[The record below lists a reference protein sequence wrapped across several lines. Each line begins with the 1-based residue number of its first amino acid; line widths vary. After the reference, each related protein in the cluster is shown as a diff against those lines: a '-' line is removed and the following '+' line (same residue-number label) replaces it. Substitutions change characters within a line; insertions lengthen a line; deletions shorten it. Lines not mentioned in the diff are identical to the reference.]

1 MANPIKKGDPKT
13 MRAWAFYD
21 WANSVYPLVIS
32 TAIFPIF
39 YETVTTTMVDGES
52 SDLVQFFGSPI
63 KNTVLYS
70 YVIAASLLLVS
81 ILSPLL
87 SGIADFAGSKK
98 RFMQFFCYLG
108 GGSVA
113 ALYFF
118 NDVPLEIA
126 MTFLFLASLGF
137 WNSLV
142 FYNAYLPE
150 VAEPKDH
157 DKLSAQGFSMG
168 YFGSALLLITLL
180 ILMQAFE
187 LIRAKDCFWITG
199 LWWIGFSQ
207 ITYRKL
213 PNKTSKNKITGKIM
227 GDGFRE
233 LRKVG
238 SFIKTTKRLKRY
250 LISFF
255 IFSMGVQTVM
265 LMAVLFAKKEVFKP
279 DPITGEAET
288 AGLIIAVLLIQFI
301 AIPGSLL
308 FSMLS
313 KKIGNLKT
321 LGIALFVWVACCAF
335 AYFFVYDEINFY
347 ILAGIVGFVMGGTQA
362 LSRSTYSKFLPKTKD
377 TASFFSFYDIT
388 EKIGI
393 VIGMVIFGLA
403 EAYSGDMRFS
413 VVALMV
419 FFFVGFFALWF
430 VPKDENESMP
440 GFVEEKPD
448 FDGEDDLLDDSS
460 LTTG

>member
-39 YETVTTTMVDGES
+39 YETVTSTKVDGKTV
-52 SDLVQFFGSPI
+52 SDIVEFFGHPI

-70 YVIAASLLLVS
+70 YVVAASLLMVS

-87 SGIADFAGSKK
+87 SGIADYAGSKK

-108 GGSVA
+108 GASVA

-118 NDVPLEIA
+118 NDVPLELA

-187 LIRAKDCFWITG
+187 LIRPKDCFWITG

-207 ITYRKL
+207 ITYRRL
-213 PNKTSKNKITGKIM
+213 PNKTSKNKITAQIM

-233 LRKVG
+233 LKKVG
-238 SFIKTTKRLKRY
+238 RFIKTTKRLKRY

-265 LMAVLFAKKEVFKP
+265 LMAVLFAKKEVFK
-279 DPITGEAET
+279 DDNT

-308 FSMLS
+308 FSMIS
-313 KKIGNLKT
+313 KKLGNLKT
-321 LGIALFVWVACCAF
+321 LGIALFVWVLCCGF

-413 VVALMV
+413 VVALIV
-419 FFFVGFFALWF
+419 FFLVGFFALWF
-430 VPKDENESMP
+430 VPKDENASMP
-440 GFVEEKPD
+440 GFVEDVPEY
-448 FDGEDDLLDDSS
+448 DGEDDLLDDSS
-460 LTTG
+460 LTA

>member
-39 YETVTTTMVDGES
+39 YETVTSTKVDGKTV
-52 SDLVQFFGSPI
+52 SDIVTFFGHEI

-70 YVIAASLLLVS
+70 YVVAASLLMVS
-81 ILSPLL
+81 VLSPFL
-87 SGIADFAGSKK
+87 SGIADYAGSKK

-108 GGSVA
+108 AVSVA

-168 YFGSALLLITLL
+168 YFGSALLLISLL
-180 ILMQAFE
+180 VLMQYFE
-187 LIRAKDCFWITG
+187 VIRAKDCFWITG

-207 ITYRKL
+207 ITYVRL
-213 PNKTSKNKITGKIM
+213 PNNTSKNKMTGKIL

-233 LRKVG
+233 LKKVG
-238 SFIKTTKRLKRY
+238 QFIKTTKRLKRY

-265 LMAVLFAKKEVFKP
+265 LMAVLFAKKEVFK
-279 DPITGEAET
+279 DGNT

-308 FSMLS
+308 FSLLS
-313 KKIGNLKT
+313 KKLGNLKT
-321 LGIALFVWVACCAF
+321 LGIALFVWVICCAF
-335 AYFFVYDEINFY
+335 AYYFVYDEINFY

-403 EAYSGDMRFS
+403 EAYSGNMRFS
-413 VVALMV
+413 VLALMV
-419 FFFVGFFALWF
+419 FFVVGFVALWF
-430 VPKDENESMP
+430 VPKEENASMP
-440 GFVEEKPD
+440 GFVEEKPH
-448 FDGEDDLLDDSS
+448 FDGEEDLLDDSS
-460 LTTG
+460 LTA